1 MKSILILIFFLFNF
15 LSYSQVRVVIKLKNN
30 EEIKDSVKQIGEKL
44 ISLKTNKKYKLNN
57 VNEVTVFNKNSMKHY
72 YILDVKLDKNAKGV
86 QKGLGTKVHSKG
98 DIELYLILFDF
109 NIKNKHYFQRKTY
122 NSKTEIFIKRK
133 NGRYTYKIG
142 CIDAVGC
149 NTIKKRLY
157 SFFSDCP
164 SLLQMIKKNELKETN
179 LIKIIDYYHES
190 CNN

>member
-86 QKGLGTKVHSKG
+86 QKGLGTKVYSKG
-98 DIELYLILFDF
+98 DIELYLVLFDF
-109 NIKNKHYFQRKTY
+109 NIKNKRYFHRKTY

-133 NGRYTYKIG
+133 NSKYTYNIG
-142 CIDAVGC
+142 CIDGVGC

-157 SFFSDCP
+157 NFFSDCP
-164 SLLQMIKKNELKETN
+164 SLLQMIKKSQIKETN

>member
-1 MKSILILIFFLFNF
+1 MKSILILIFLLFNF
-15 LSYSQVRVVIKLKNN
+15 LSYSQVRVAIKLKNN

-44 ISLKTNKKYKLNN
+44 ISLKTDKKYKLNN
-57 VNEVTVFNKNSMKHY
+57 VNEITVFNKNSMKHY

-86 QKGLGTKVHSKG
+86 QKGLGTKVYSKG

-109 NIKNKHYFQRKTY
+109 NIKNKHQFHRKTY

-133 NGRYTYKIG
+133 NSRYTYNIG
-142 CIDAVGC
+142 CIDGVGC

-157 SFFSDCP
+157 NFFSDCP

>member
-1 MKSILILIFFLFNF
+1 MKSILILIFLLFNF
-15 LSYSQVRVVIKLKNN
+15 LSYSQVRVAIKLKNN

-44 ISLKTNKKYKLNN
+44 ISLKTDKKYKLNN
-57 VNEVTVFNKNSMKHY
+57 VNEITVFNKNSMKHY

-86 QKGLGTKVHSKG
+86 QKGLGTKVYSKG
-98 DIELYLILFDF
+98 DIELYLVLFNS
-109 NIKNKHYFQRKTY
+109 NIKNKHQFHRKTY

-133 NGRYTYKIG
+133 KSKYTYNIG
-142 CIDAVGC
+142 CIDGVGC

-157 SFFSDCP
+157 NFFSDCP

>member
-1 MKSILILIFFLFNF
+1 MKSILILIFLLFNF
-15 LSYSQVRVVIKLKNN
+15 LSYSQVRVAIKLKNN

-44 ISLKTNKKYKLNN
+44 ISLKTDKKYKLNN
-57 VNEVTVFNKNSMKHY
+57 VNEITVFNKNSMKHY

-86 QKGLGTKVHSKG
+86 QKGLGTKVYSKG

-109 NIKNKHYFQRKTY
+109 NIKNKHQFHRKTY

-133 NGRYTYKIG
+133 NSRYTYNIG
-142 CIDAVGC
+142 CVDGVGC

-157 SFFSDCP
+157 NFFSDCP

>member
-1 MKSILILIFFLFNF
+1 MKSILFLIFFLFNF

-44 ISLKTNKKYKLNN
+44 ISLKTDKKYKLNN
-57 VNEVTVFNKNSMKHY
+57 VNEITVFNKNSMKHY
-72 YILDVKLDKNAKGV
+72 YILDVKLDKNAKRV
-86 QKGLGTKVHSKG
+86 QKGLGTKVYSKG
-98 DIELYLILFDF
+98 DIELYLVLFDF
-109 NIKNKHYFQRKTY
+109 NIKNKHYFHRKTY

-133 NGRYTYKIG
+133 NSKYTYNIG
-142 CIDAVGC
+142 CIDGVGC

-157 SFFSDCP
+157 NFFNDCP
-164 SLLQMIKKNELKETN
+164 SLLQMIKKNQIKETN

>member
-86 QKGLGTKVHSKG
+86 QKGLGTKVYSKG
-98 DIELYLILFDF
+98 DIELYLVLFDF
-109 NIKNKHYFQRKTY
+109 NIKNKRYFHRK
-122 NSKTEIFIKRK
+122 SQF
-133 NGRYTYKIG
+133 
-142 CIDAVGC
+142 C
-149 NTIKKRLY
+149 
-157 SFFSDCP
+157 
-164 SLLQMIKKNELKETN
+164 
-179 LIKIIDYYHES
+179 
-190 CNN
+190 

>member
-98 DIELYLILFDF
+98 DIELYLIL
-109 NIKNKHYFQRKTY
+109 
-122 NSKTEIFIKRK
+122 
-133 NGRYTYKIG
+133 
-142 CIDAVGC
+142 
-149 NTIKKRLY
+149 
-157 SFFSDCP
+157 
-164 SLLQMIKKNELKETN
+164 SLIH
-179 LIKIIDYYHES
+179 I
-190 CNN
+190 

>member
-1 MKSILILIFFLFNF
+1 MKSILFLIFFLFNF

-44 ISLKTNKKYKLNN
+44 ISLKTDKKYKLNN
-57 VNEVTVFNKNSMKHY
+57 VNEITVFNKNSMKHY
-72 YILDVKLDKNAKGV
+72 YILDVKLDKNAKRV
-86 QKGLGTKVHSKG
+86 QKGLGTKVYSKG
-98 DIELYLILFDF
+98 DIELYLVLFDF
-109 NIKNKHYFQRKTY
+109 NIKNKHYFQRKIY

-133 NGRYTYKIG
+133 KSKYTYNIG
-142 CIDAVGC
+142 CIDGVGC

-157 SFFSDCP
+157 NFFSDCP